1 MIHHVAPK
9 ADFQAVSSREHGP
22 GEVVA
27 RQLRAASKFSDSE
40 QAQSGLPDRAAI
52 DRAAAKVGKVLESA
66 EPRLKIEVDDET
78 ERVVI
83 KVVQEDSGKLIR
95 QIPPE
100 ELLQLEKYLSSAKGL
115 LLHEQA

>member
-1 MIHHVAPK
+1 MIQHVAPK
-9 ADFQAVSSREHGP
+9 SDHPAVSTRAHEP
-22 GEVVA
+22 AEVVA

-40 QAQSGLPDRAAI
+40 PAQSGPLDRAAI
-52 DRAAAKVGKVLESA
+52 DRAAAKVGKVLEST

-78 ERVVI
+78 DRVIV
-83 KVVQEDSGKLIR
+83 KVVQQDSGKVIR

-100 ELLQLEKYLSSAKGL
+100 ELLQLEKYLSSVKGL